1 MGLALL
7 TLMLAAQAADPPTL
21 PVPQKPKLICR
32 ESDVETGSH
41 IHSGRR
47 CKTEEEWLQEDRE
60 RTSASPSMRITEGQP
75 DALTKQRPPQ

>member
-7 TLMLAAQAADPPTL
+7 TLMLAAQAADPPAQ

-32 ESDVETGSH
+32 ESDLETGSH

-47 CKTEEEWLQEDRE
+47 CKTEEEWRQEDADRG
-60 RTSASPSMRITEGQP
+60 RPASMRITEGQP